1 MGKSLGVFDS
11 GFGGLTVLR
20 PLLGNGQFD
29 RFVYFGDTDRVPYGT
44 RDADTIR
51 EFALADTRFLLSQ
64 GVDALVIACNTITA
78 VALDAIREASG
89 LPVYGVIAPAAAA
102 AAKATKNGRIG
113 LVATA
118 ATVRSGVYE
127 RAVHE
132 IDPAAVMTQ
141 VPCPLF
147 VNLVEYGF
155 TAPGDPVTAA
165 AAEHYLA
172 PIREAGCDTVV
183 MGCTHFPVIES
194 AIRKELG
201 EDVTLI
207 DCGVELSKTIGSE
220 PRGAAPAVELF
231 VSGDPAPFDT
241 QRRRFL
247 PELGALPAQKI
258 DITKY

>member
-78 VALDAIREASG
+78 VALDAVREASG

-102 AAKATKNGRIG
+102 AAKATKNGKIG
-113 LVATA
+113 LIATA

-127 RAVHE
+127 RAIHA
-132 IDPAAVMTQ
+132 IDPGAVMTQ

-172 PIREAGCDTVV
+172 PIRKAGCDTVV

-194 AIRKELG
+194 VIRRALG
-201 EDVTLI
+201 KDVTLI
-207 DCGVELSKTIGSE
+207 DCGVELSKTIDSE
-220 PRGAAPAVELF
+220 PRGTAPKVELF
-231 VSGDPAPFDT
+231 VSGDPTPFDT
-241 QRRRFL
+241 QRQRFL

-258 DITKY
+258 DIAAY